1 MDTPGSLHALGGETH
16 RAEGGIGDTDDQGCG
31 VRPRGGAQGGLREPG
46 EEVVRKGL
54 ATSCSQT
61 TLHALHLHPRLTAKR
76 SMGLWRLSA
85 PETSWQSPNL
95 MGVVCYMF
103 RL

>member
-1 MDTPGSLHALGGETH
+1 M
-16 RAEGGIGDTDDQGCG
+16 
-31 VRPRGGAQGGLREPG
+31 
-46 EEVVRKGL
+46 RKGV
-54 ATSCSQT
+54 AISCSQT
-61 TLHALHLHPRLTAKR
+61 TPLAFHLHPRLIAKR
-76 SMGLWRLSA
+76 SVGLWRLSA